1 MGLKEAK
8 QQLKEE
14 QSLGDVIIDAIQD
27 IKGKNLVKLD
37 LRALD
42 GASTDYFIICEGDS
56 TTQIKAI
63 ANNIHKRIKQEFG
76 LGPTS
81 REGIEH
87 ANWVLLDYFDVVVHI
102 FYPET
107 RRYYE
112 LEELWGDAKF
122 TEYENL

>member
-1 MGLKEAK
+1 LGLNQAK
-8 QQLKEE
+8 QPLKEE

-37 LRALD
+37 LRELD

-63 ANNIHKRIKQEFG
+63 ANNIHKRIKGELG
-76 LGPTS
+76 LNPSS
-81 REGIEH
+81 REGIES
-87 ANWVLLDYFDVVVHI
+87 ANWVLLDYFDIVVHI